1 MKQLISNLRELLKYP
16 SAIFGGVI
24 VLTLVISA
32 IIVVATIPYD
42 EAISTWR
49 GGETIV
55 GKNPRNVPPKWFN
68 WFRTDK
74 LVESFDLVE
83 GDDGVTVTEETTE
96 GGTLIKTTTYT
107 FDHIYKTFPTELTV
121 YFTAEYEEKQPFAS
135 LVWITPDGTE
145 IKINNFAVPK
155 TLTYPINQEEKLR
168 KRLGNIDPVVGLF
181 LDPEADSESAPRIPV
196 QGTYQLVIEQIV
208 FEPES
213 TVQPEFVLLGE
224 VFGWA
229 GTDHLRRD
237 LLLPILWGIPIALA
251 FGLLAALGT
260 SLLTMIFA
268 AIATWYGGIIEGL
281 IQRITEINI
290 VLPFL
295 SILIMIGT
303 FYSRSIWTILG
314 ATVALSIFTGGILTY
329 RAIFKQVKE
338 STYIEAAKAY
348 GASDKRIIFRYLIPR
363 IIPLLLPG
371 LVSAVPAFVFLEAS
385 LALLG
390 LGDPVLPTW
399 GKTINEAYSNA
410 ALYRGWYYWIVQP
423 AVLLMITGL
432 GFASLGFALDRVFNP
447 RLRGL

>member
-1 MKQLISNLRELLKYP
+1 MKQLKNNLRELLKYP
-16 SAIFGGVI
+16 SAIFGSII
-24 VLTLVISA
+24 VLALIISA
-32 IIVVATIPYD
+32 IIVIIKIPYD
-42 EAISTWR
+42 DAINTWR
-49 GGETIV
+49 GGEAVV
-55 GKNPRNVPPKWFN
+55 GKNPRNVPPKYFN
-68 WFRTDK
+68 WFRKDK
-74 LVESFDLVE
+74 LVESLDLKDGDE
-83 GDDGVTVTEETTE
+83 GVLITEEVTE
-96 GGTLIKTTTYT
+96 GGTPIKTIT
-107 FDHIYKTFPTELTV
+107 FEIDYDYKSFPTELV
-121 YFTAEYEEKQPFAS
+121 LYFTSEYVEKQPF
-135 LVWITPDGTE
+135 VNIKWITPSGEE
-145 IKINNFAVPK
+145 IRVGGFAIGR
-155 TLTYPINQEEKLR
+155 THTYPLNQDERLK
-168 KRLGNIDPVVGLF
+168 KRLGNVNANIGLF
-181 LDPEADSESAPRIPV
+181 LDPEVERQVPV
-196 QGTYQLVIEQIV
+196 PGKYLLVIETIT

-213 TVQPEFVLLGE
+213 IVNAEFVMHGQ

-229 GTDHLRRD
+229 GTDHMRRD

-260 SLLTMIFA
+260 SVLTMIIA
-268 AIATWYGGIIEGL
+268 AIGTWYGGIVDGI
-281 IQRITEINI
+281 IQRITEINL

-303 FYSRSIWTILG
+303 FYSRSIWIILG
-314 ATVALSIFTGGILTY
+314 ATVALSIFTGGIKQY
-329 RAIFKQVKE
+329 RAIFMQVKE
-338 STYIEAAKAY
+338 STYIEAARAY

-363 IIPLLLPG
+363 IIPLLIPG

-447 RLRGL
+447 RLRGM

>member
-1 MKQLISNLRELLKYP
+1 MKQFKNNLRELLKYP
-16 SAIFGGVI
+16 SAILGGII
-24 VLTLVISA
+24 VLALIISA
-32 IIVVATIPYD
+32 IVVVVTIPYD
-42 EAISTWR
+42 EAIATWR
-49 GGETIV
+49 GGEELV
-55 GKNPRNVPPKWFN
+55 GKNPRTVPPKWFN

-74 LVESFDLVE
+74 LVESFDMVE
-83 GDDGVTVTEETTE
+83 GDEGVTVTEETTE
-96 GGTLIKTTTYT
+96 GGTLIKTTTFA
-107 FDHIYKTFPTELTV
+107 FDHVYKTFPTELTV
-121 YFTAEYEEKQPFAS
+121 YFTSEYQEKQPFVS
-135 LVWITPDGTE
+135 LKWITPDGTE
-145 IKINNFAVPK
+145 IKINNFAIGK
-155 TLTYPINQEEKLR
+155 THTYPINQEEKLK
-168 KRLGNIDPVVGLF
+168 KRLGNVAPVVGLF
-181 LDPEADSESAPRIPV
+181 LDPESESETQTPV

-208 FEPES
+208 FEPDS

-338 STYIEAAKAY
+338 STYIEAARAY

-371 LVSAVPAFVFLEAS
+371 LVSAVPSFVFLEAS

-399 GKTINEAYSNA
+399 GKTINEAYYNA
-410 ALYRGWYYWIVQP
+410 ALYRGWYYWIIQP

-447 RLRGL
+447 RLRGM

>member
-1 MKQLISNLRELLKYP
+1 MKQFKNNLRELLKYP
-16 SAIFGGVI
+16 SAILGGII
-24 VLTLVISA
+24 VLALIISA
-32 IIVVATIPYD
+32 IVVVVTIPYD
-42 EAISTWR
+42 EAIATWR
-49 GGETIV
+49 GGEELV
-55 GKNPRNVPPKWFN
+55 GKNPRTVPPKWFN

-74 LVESFDLVE
+74 LVESFDMVE
-83 GDDGVTVTEETTE
+83 GDEGVTVTEETTE
-96 GGTLIKTTTYT
+96 GGTLIKTTTFA
-107 FDHIYKTFPTELTV
+107 FDHVYKTFPTELTV
-121 YFTAEYEEKQPFAS
+121 YFTSEYQEKQPFVS
-135 LVWITPDGTE
+135 LKWITPDGTE
-145 IKINNFAVPK
+145 IKINNFAIGK
-155 TLTYPINQEEKLR
+155 THTYPINQEEKLK
-168 KRLGNIDPVVGLF
+168 KRLGNVAPVVGLF
-181 LDPEADSESAPRIPV
+181 LDPESESETQTPV

-208 FEPES
+208 FEPDS

-338 STYIEAAKAY
+338 STYIEAARAY

-371 LVSAVPAFVFLEAS
+371 LVSAVPSFVFLEAS

-399 GKTINEAYSNA
+399 GKTINEAYYNA

-447 RLRGL
+447 RLRGM

>member
-1 MKQLISNLRELLKYP
+1 MKQLLNNLREILKYP
-16 SAIFGGVI
+16 SAIFGSII
-24 VLTLVISA
+24 VLTLIVSA
-32 IIVVATIPYD
+32 IIVVVTIPYD
-42 EAISTWR
+42 QAINTWR
-49 GGETIV
+49 GGEEVV
-55 GKNPRNVPPKWFN
+55 GKNPRTVPPKWFN
-68 WFRTDK
+68 WFRKDK
-74 LVESFDLVE
+74 LVESFSLVE
-83 GDDGVTVTEETTE
+83 GDEGVIVTEEVTE
-96 GGTLIKTTTYT
+96 GGTLIKTTTFNFEY
-107 FDHIYKTFPTELTV
+107 DYKSFPTELTM
-121 YFTAEYEEKQPFAS
+121 YFTSEFEEKQPFVS
-135 LVWITPDGTE
+135 LKWIAPDGTE
-145 IKINNFAVPK
+145 LKINNFAIGR
-155 TLTYPINQEEKLR
+155 TYTYPINQEEKL
-168 KRLGNIDPVVGLF
+168 KKKLGDVAPVIGLF
-181 LDPEADSESAPRIPV
+181 LDQESESEVQTPV
-196 QGTYQLVIEQIV
+196 TGTYQLVVEQIV
-208 FEPES
+208 FEPDS

-251 FGLLAALGT
+251 FGLIAALGT
-260 SLLTMIFA
+260 SLLTMSIA
-268 AIATWYGGIIEGL
+268 AIGTWFGGIVDGI
-281 IQRITEINI
+281 IQRITEINL

-314 ATVALSIFTGGILTY
+314 ATVALNIFTGGIKTY
-329 RAIFKQVKE
+329 RAIFMQVKE

-348 GASDKRIIFRYLIPR
+348 GASDRRIIFRYLIPR

-399 GKTINEAYSNA
+399 GKTINEAYFNA

-447 RLRGL
+447 RLRGM

>member
-1 MKQLISNLRELLKYP
+1 MKQLKNNLRELLKYP
-16 SAIFGGVI
+16 SAIFGSII
-24 VLTLVISA
+24 VLTLIIAA
-32 IIVVATIPYD
+32 IIVIIKIPYND
-42 EAISTWR
+42 AIDTWR
-49 GGETIV
+49 GGEAVV
-55 GKNPRNVPPKWFN
+55 GKNPRNVPPTWFN
-68 WFRTDK
+68 WFRQDK
-74 LVESFDLVE
+74 LVESLDLME
-83 GDDGVTVTEETTE
+83 GDEGVTVTEETTE
-96 GGTLIKTTTYT
+96 GGTLIKTTTFS
-107 FDHIYKTFPTELTV
+107 FDYDYKSFPTELTM
-121 YFTAEYEEKQPFAS
+121 YFTSEFEAKQPFVS
-135 LVWITPDGTE
+135 LKWITPDGTE
-145 IKINNFAVPK
+145 IKINNFAIGK
-155 TLTYPINQEEKLR
+155 THTYPINQEEKLK
-168 KRLGNIDPVVGLF
+168 KRLGNVAPVIGLF
-181 LDPEADSESAPRIPV
+181 VDPESESKLPV
-196 QGTYQLVIEQIV
+196 KGTYQLVVEQIS

-213 TVQPEFVLLGE
+213 TVQAEFVLLGE

-229 GTDHLRRD
+229 GTDHMRRD

-260 SLLTMIFA
+260 SVLTMTIA
-268 AIATWYGGIIEGL
+268 AIGTWYAGIVDGI
-281 IQRITEINI
+281 IQRITEINL

-314 ATVALSIFTGGILTY
+314 ATVALSIFTGGIKQY
-329 RAIFKQVKE
+329 RAIFMQVKE
-338 STYIEAAKAY
+338 STYIEAARAY

-363 IIPLLLPG
+363 IIPLLIPG

-399 GKTINEAYSNA
+399 GKTINEAYANA

-447 RLRGL
+447 RLRGM